1 MVNLFDPCD
10 PYMTFEVKLLITF
23 VATDLFI
30 ILTKLHDHAT

>member
-10 PYMTFEVKLLITF
+10 PYMTFEVKLLINF
-23 VATDLFI
+23 VATDTFI